1 MRVPT
6 AHRAL
11 GVIAGLALATG
22 LAGCTN
28 AADWSASGSDTASS
42 SSGANEGYDTSA
54 IKEQADIAALLPKD
68 ALADGV
74 LDIGTSTAYPPGE
87 FLNADGTPI
96 GYEVDLT
103 HAIAR
108 VLGVKTTTHSAAF
121 DSIIS
126 SIGSKYDLGVAAM
139 TITTERESA
148 VDMISYINV
157 GSQFDVQSGN
167 PKKIDPSHTM
177 NLCGLTIGVQTG
189 TGQETELGTD
199 SQTCQDAGEPAIQVR
214 SYSKQS
220 EAATALVGGTI
231 DATYSDSTVAGYAV
245 QLTDGQVETVGD
257 VVDALPQGIAV
268 SKDDPQLT
276 KAVQAAVQ
284 YLMDEGI
291 WRDILS
297 SWGVKDAALS
307 KAELNPSVGG

>member
-6 AHRAL
+6 ARRAI
-11 GVIAGLALATG
+11 VVATGLTLAVG

-28 AADWSASGSDTASS
+28 AADWHASGSASS
-42 SSGANEGYDTSA
+42 SSSADQGYDTSTVE
-54 IKEQADIAALLPKD
+54 EQADIAALLPED
-68 ALADGV
+68 ALSDGV

-87 FLNADGTPI
+87 FLDSDGTPI

-157 GSQFDVQSGN
+157 GSQLNVQTGN
-167 PKKIDPSHTM
+167 PKSIDPSDTM

-199 SQTCQDAGEPAIQVR
+199 SQKCQDAGRAAIQVR

-231 DATYSDSTVAGYAV
+231 DATYSDSTVAGYASR
-245 QLTDGQVETVGD
+245 LTDGQVETVGE

-291 WRDILS
+291 WTDILA
-297 SWGVKDAALS
+297 SWGVKDAALT
-307 KAELNPSVGG
+307 KAELNPSVDG